1 MVHPHD
7 ACGGLAV
14 LLAGGAAG
22 SSPEQDPRAQKR
34 GAGAL
39 QQMAALARLGQQAR
53 QWGSPEQKGC
63 GVPASLHPLCAA
75 TTAAGPMARDVKSLV
90 LCLRALLTEDV
101 HPLDPTVPPCPSG
114 KRSSSPLTP
123 VQCAFLHLYG
133 GGLFADGGATLL
145 EKLKG
150 DAVDPNMKDVF
161 SQLRLPDPLKCF
173 LVWMLKYTAGVA
185 LWFLKSVSPSLPTSG
200 SPGLPEFVRDSW
212 SGVSSRVSSGPAHK
226 GFAWELDEGH
236 VAGRGLPAGGQGCLD
251 FGI

>member
-1 MVHPHD
+1 
-7 ACGGLAV
+7 
-14 LLAGGAAG
+14 
-22 SSPEQDPRAQKR
+22 
-34 GAGAL
+34 
-39 QQMAALARLGQQAR
+39 
-53 QWGSPEQKGC
+53 
-63 GVPASLHPLCAA
+63 
-75 TTAAGPMARDVKSLV
+75 MARDVKSLV

-173 LVWMLKYTAGVA
+173 LVWMLKYTEYQQEFIAKWMSLDLDMLLAPA
-185 LWFLKSVSPSLPTSG
+185 LETLPSILAI
-200 SPGLPEFVRDSW
+200 LSW
-212 SGVSSRVSSGPAHK
+212 H
-226 GFAWELDEGH
+226 
-236 VAGRGLPAGGQGCLD
+236 QC
-251 FGI
+251 